1 MLHISGFI
9 SLVLLVMASWSFL
22 TNHARVLVKI
32 ASDPSV
38 RLRDL
43 AATLDITERS
53 AYRIVR
59 DLEDAGYLAKQR
71 HGRRNRYAI
80 QSGLPLDD
88 PVADARP
95 IGEVLELLVPV
106 EHLRP
111 QAMLETENT

>member
-1 MLHISGFI
+1 MP
-9 SLVLLVMASWSFL
+9 SWSFL

-32 ASDPSV
+32 ASDPAV

-43 AATLDITERS
+43 ATTLAITERS

-80 QSGLPLDD
+80 QSELPLDD
-88 PVADARP
+88 PVANARS
-95 IGEVLELLVPV
+95 IGEILELLVP
-106 EHLRP
+106 LQR
-111 QAMLETENT
+111 T